1 MGKLIVFN
9 FLTMNGYYK
18 GTNDDISWH
27 THGKEENELAA
38 KNLQSDA
45 ILIFGRV
52 TYEQMAAYWPTEDA
66 IKNQPQ
72 VAKGMNNAEKIVFSR
87 KLKKAE
93 WNNTRLIKANAEEE
107 LRKIKKQSTKD
118 LVILG
123 SGSIVTQFAEWG
135 LIDAY
140 QFMIDPVVLGD
151 GTPVFKG
158 MKGKLDLELTD
169 TKTFKSGTVL
179 VTYKVKMQN

>member
-27 THGKEENELAA
+27 RHGKEESEFAA

-45 ILIFGRV
+45 ILVFGRV
-52 TYEQMAAYWPTEDA
+52 TYEQMAAYWPTENA

-87 KLKKAE
+87 KLKKTE
-93 WNNTRLIKANAEEE
+93 WDNTRLIKENVEEE
-107 LRKIKKQSTKD
+107 IRKIKKQSGKD

-123 SGSIVTQFAEWG
+123 SGSIITQFAEWG
-135 LIDAY
+135 LIDVY
-140 QFMIDPVVLGD
+140 QFMIDPVALGG
-151 GTPVFKG
+151 GTPAFKG
-158 MKGKLDLELTD
+158 LKSKLDLELTN